1 MRRFDVE
8 MSDLQNHLLDMAE
21 LVQKMIKTAMQELVE
36 RDPRQADTVF
46 CLEKEVNIQ
55 EIIIDNKCLKL
66 IALNQPVGTDLRFI
80 TSAMRINSD
89 LERMGDEAV
98 NISEM
103 ALDLIKYPKIK
114 SLAYIPKMIEAVQNM
129 VVVCIRAF
137 NTSDSELALS
147 VLVKDDEVDD
157 LKDRVLANL
166 KSLIFKSSDIDTI
179 QRIVDLIFV
188 TKSIERLGDHATN
201 ISEDVIFM
209 VHGKDVRHPHS
220 SHRSV
225 PGHPTVA
232 LRSHVRTTK
241 LSQDLFK
248 KK

>member
-8 MSDLQNHLLDMAE
+8 MSDLQNHLLDMAG
-21 LVQKMIKTAMQELVE
+21 LVQEMMKTAMQELIE
-36 RDPRQADTVF
+36 RDPKQADTVF
-46 CLEKEVNIQ
+46 RLEKEVNIQ
-55 EIIIDNKCLKL
+55 EIIIDDKCLKL
-66 IALNQPVGTDLRFI
+66 IALNQPVGADLRFI

-103 ALDLIKYPKIK
+103 ALDLVKYPKIK
-114 SLAYIPKMIEAVQNM
+114 SLAYIPKMVEAVQNM
-129 VVVCIRAF
+129 VMVCIKAF

-147 VLVKDDEVDD
+147 VLAKDDEVDD

-166 KSLIFKSSDIDTI
+166 KSLILKSSDIDTI
-179 QRIVDLIFV
+179 QGTVDLIFV

-209 VHGKDVRHPHS
+209 VHGKDVRHLYS
-220 SHRSV
+220 SHHGVSRHSAGV
-225 PGHPTVA
+225 LHS
-232 LRSHVRTTK
+232 RVRTTK
-241 LSQDLFK
+241 PSS
-248 KK
+248 

>member
-8 MSDLQNHLLDMAE
+8 MSDLQNHLLDMAG
-21 LVQKMIKTAMQELVE
+21 LVQEMIKTAMQELVE
-36 RDPRQADTVF
+36 RDPKQADTVF

-55 EIIIDNKCLKL
+55 EIIIDDKCLKL
-66 IALNQPVGTDLRFI
+66 IALNQPVGVDLRFI

-114 SLAYIPKMIEAVQNM
+114 SLIYIPKMVEAVQNM
-129 VVVCIRAF
+129 VMVCIKAF
-137 NTSDSELALS
+137 NTSDSKLALS
-147 VLVKDDEVDD
+147 VLAKDDEVDD
-157 LKDRVLANL
+157 LKDKILANL
-166 KSLIFKSSDIDTI
+166 KSLLLKSSDISTI
-179 QRIVDLIFV
+179 QRTVDLIFV

-209 VHGKDVRHPHS
+209 VHGKDVRHPYS
-220 SHRSV
+220 SRRVV
-225 PGHPTVA
+225 PGQSTSA
-232 LRSHVRTTK
+232 LYSHIRTTK
-241 LSQDLFK
+241 SSS
-248 KK
+248 